1 MQLSDP
7 ISTELTCEW
16 TSTIQTST
24 DLTVA
29 MVDPATIDAGTIG
42 NVDLTSAMTMTLESG
57 GNAQSTFDIG
67 ETIDVSVAIPGVVAA
82 AGAQVKL
89 QSCVV
94 YEDLSN
100 GVNPLSL
107 MRSSSCGL
115 SALSAVSTDEL
126 NFSFRIGSSNFN

>member
-42 NVDLTSAMTMTLESG
+42 NVDLTSAMSMTLESA

-67 ETIDVSVAIPGVVAA
+67 ETIDVSVAIPGVVAV

-89 QSCVV
+89 HSCVV
-94 YEDLSN
+94 FEDLSN
-100 GVNPLSL
+100 DVNPLSL

-115 SALSAVSTDEL
+115 SALNAVSTDEF